1 MKTIAEAA
9 GWVEHNKGYLMSTI
23 DQMAVESFKSGVKFA
38 ESWIDVNEELPEVK
52 VKPYQALA
60 MTANGEVDVFLI
72 LDVYDTQV
80 ISSYYKS
87 WRPLNRE

>member
-38 ESWIDVNEELPEVK
+38 ESWIDVNDELPEVK
-52 VKPYQALA
+52 EEPYQILA
-60 MTANGEVDVFLI
+60 EKKSGGVTCYFIGDECDV
-72 LDVYDTQV
+72 QA
-80 ISSYYKS
+80 ISDFCTK